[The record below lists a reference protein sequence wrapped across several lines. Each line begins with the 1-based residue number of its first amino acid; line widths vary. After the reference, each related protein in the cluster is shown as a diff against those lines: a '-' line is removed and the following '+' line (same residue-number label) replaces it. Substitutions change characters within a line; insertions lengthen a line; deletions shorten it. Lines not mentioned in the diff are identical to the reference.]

1 MNYLTELMNAR
12 EIDHITLAKMSGVS
26 LSNLRRLTAEES
38 AGYSYKKTQK
48 RLAQAL
54 GVTVSELVKGGKR
67 MKNKILEAE
76 VRKAIE
82 HLTAALHKYT
92 DEPMYLSLAIFT
104 KDKTVRTE
112 TDPEGIP
119 DYYTVRSYVAD
130 TEQEHTADDFFIPK
144 ETVIDESA
152 RVYYGEDGI
161 RQVIPFER

>member
-12 EIDHITLAKMSGVS
+12 GIDLITLAKMSGVS

-38 AGYSYKKTQK
+38 AGYFHKKTQK

-76 VRKAIE
+76 VRKAVD
-82 HLTAALHKYT
+82 HLTTALHKYS
-92 DEPMYLSLAIFT
+92 DEPMCLSLAIFT
-104 KDKTVRTE
+104 KDKTVRSDD
-112 TDPEGIP
+112 DPKGIP
-119 DYYTVRSYVAD
+119 DYYSIRSYVAD
-130 TEQEHTADDFFIPK
+130 TEQEETADDVFVPK
-144 ETVIDESA
+144 ETVINESA

>member
-1 MNYLTELMNAR
+1 MKEQLLRTEVL
-12 EIDHITLAKMSGVS
+12 
-26 LSNLRRLTAEES
+26 
-38 AGYSYKKTQK
+38 
-48 RLAQAL
+48 
-54 GVTVSELVKGGKR
+54 
-67 MKNKILEAE
+67 
-76 VRKAIE
+76 KAVE
-82 HLTAALHKYT
+82 HLTMALNTYT

-130 TEQEHTADDFFIPK
+130 TEQEHTADDFFVPK

>member
-1 MNYLTELMNAR
+1 MSNLSKIIYARGITPNDLATLTGLTYPTIWRLLKNDCYATAQKSTQQK
-12 EIDHITLAKMSGVS
+12 IAAVLGVS
-26 LSNLRRLTAEES
+26 
-38 AGYSYKKTQK
+38 
-48 RLAQAL
+48 
-54 GVTVSELVKGGKR
+54 VSELVKGGKR

-82 HLTAALHKYT
+82 HLTTALHKYT

-130 TEQEHTADDFFIPK
+130 TEQEHTADDLFVPK

-152 RVYYGEDGI
+152 RVYYGEEGI